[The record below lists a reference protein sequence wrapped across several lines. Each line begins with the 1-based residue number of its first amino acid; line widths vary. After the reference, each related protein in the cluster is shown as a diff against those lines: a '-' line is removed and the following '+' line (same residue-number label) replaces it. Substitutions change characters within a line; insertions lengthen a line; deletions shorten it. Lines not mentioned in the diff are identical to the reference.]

1 MIPTREWVKAWVA
14 IREQLSA
21 QVDLQQ
27 YFSQKEVGTIY
38 VDVVRLGLCSVPSGE
53 LLVRD
58 PCCYLDNRGELPY
71 FVTPPVGKYPVE
83 LAMVSTKDGR
93 QLCAAARLIFNYRPA
108 VHFEQALIGKE
119 YIEKFRGGYFGF
131 FSDSGYGSICDE
143 KVHQIF
149 CDFVEEWRQRYPNA
163 NFFEQMV
170 LPGLKDG
177 FGMWQLPGTSY
188 RIPIFRTGWGKG
200 EYPVYWGQD
209 EEGRVCQM
217 VVWMMDLEHP
227 YREEEAPAVTFSQE
241 MEDCGDFF
249 RTEIFL
255 QNWSGYFENQSPIPV
270 LVQTKEETAARL
282 ACRELLEKQ
291 YFLLDTMM
299 TALTDRY
306 PFMQLEYGHMMSDN
320 APEMPNIADKNA
332 FSKLL
337 FPKRIVL
344 SPQSGATAAAFS
356 CTWDKEEGFGI
367 IVQDGKA
374 AQTETE
380 EIVFQPEK
388 AEKMTEEKGE

>member
-14 IREQLSA
+14 MREQLSA
-21 QVDLQQ
+21 QVDLEQ

-119 YIEKFRGGYFGF
+119 YIEEFRGGYFGF

-143 KVHQIF
+143 KVHQMF
-149 CDFVEEWRQRYPNA
+149 CDLAEQWRQQHPNQ
-163 NFFEQMV
+163 NFFEQMI
-170 LPGLKDG
+170 LPDLKDG

-227 YREEEAPAVTFSQE
+227 YQEEEPPAVTFAQE
-241 MEDCGDFF
+241 MEDCGDSFQ
-249 RTEIFL
+249 TEIFL
-255 QNWSGYFENQSPIPV
+255 QNWSGYFENQMPIPV
-270 LVQTKEETAARL
+270 FIQTKEETAARL
-282 ACRELLEKQ
+282 ACQELLEKQ

-306 PFMQLEYGHMMSDN
+306 PLMQLEYGHMMSDN

-332 FSKLL
+332 FAKLL

-344 SPQSGATAAAFS
+344 SPQDGATAAAFS
-356 CTWDKEEGFGI
+356 CTWDREDGFGI
-367 IVQDGKA
+367 IVEGEKSV
-374 AQTETE
+374 QTGTE
-380 EIVFQPEK
+380 EIVFQPGKSKE
-388 AEKMTEEKGE
+388 MTEEKGE